1 MAKKSKSTEP
11 SLRDR
16 LTSALLEALERDW
29 VEHGTVVITA
39 VRESAPAKYAELI
52 VRLVPVESS
61 LIAPG
66 DFSQCNS
73 EEDIAKRLLAQVGM
87 LDSDIMAEDVEAA
100 TRANAAF
107 IDTLLQIKARSNGG
121 NA

>member
-16 LTSALLEALERDW
+16 LTSAFVEALERDW
-29 VEHGTVVITA
+29 AEHGTVVITA